1 MKAFKSPA
9 QWLAEIDVDTAAILI
24 AAAADV
30 VLIVDNEG
38 MVRDFAFQSE
48 TLETAFAGHLQWLGH
63 PWRDTVTVESRVKV
77 DEMLHDA
84 WEGTARSGRQV
95 NYEAAQG
102 NDIPMMIS
110 VLPVGQ
116 TGNVIAF
123 GRDLRSFAALQQRVV
138 DVQQSFERDYSRMRS
153 IETRY
158 RILFQMAREPVL
170 IVDVQ
175 TQKVVEANAAARES
189 IGEGDKLVGT
199 SLPSLVVPESLSVLE
214 SLFADIRATGRMGD
228 VRVKLIGSAV
238 EVSVSAFLFR
248 QDHKTLFLLRLSL
261 STEGL
266 PPERLLSDSNA
277 NMLKLVER
285 LPDGFVVTNHD
296 GRILAANAAFLEM
309 TQLASGDQ
317 AAGESL
323 DRWLGRPGV
332 DLGILINNLRQH
344 GEVQLYATTLRDEVG
359 VETEVEISAG
369 ALPNPGKPN
378 YGFAIRGISR
388 RSIAVNVP
396 ARTFPRSLEQM
407 AELIGRVPLK
417 DLVREATDVIER
429 LCIEAALTLTG
440 DNRASAAEVLGV
452 SRQSLYVKMR
462 RHGLQDAEVAEP
474 SE

>member
-9 QWLAEIDVDTAAILI
+9 QWLAEIDVDTAAMLI
-24 AAAADV
+24 AAAADL
-30 VLIVDNEG
+30 VLIVDKEG
-38 MVRDFAFQSE
+38 AVRDFAFQND
-48 TLETAFAGHLQWLGH
+48 TLAGAFAGHQQWLGRA
-63 PWRDTVTVESRVKV
+63 WRDTVTVESRVKV

-84 WEGTARSGRQV
+84 REGATRGRQV
-95 NYEAAQG
+95 NYDAAQA
-102 NDIPMMIS
+102 NDIPMMFS

-138 DVQQSFERDYSRMRS
+138 DVQQSFERDYSKMRS

-189 IGEGDKLVGT
+189 LGDGDKLIGAPLSGLVEAE
-199 SLPSLVVPESLSVLE
+199 SLPALE
-214 SLFADIRATGRMGD
+214 SLFADVRATGRMGD
-228 VRVKLIGSAV
+228 VRLKLAGSLV
-238 EVSVSAFLFR
+238 DVSVAAFLFR
-248 QDHKTLFLLRLSL
+248 QDHKTLFLLRLSM

-277 NMLKLVER
+277 KMLKLVER
-285 LPDGFVVTNHD
+285 VPDGFVVTNHD

-359 VETEVEISAG
+359 VETDVEISAG
-369 ALPNPGKPN
+369 ALANPGKPN

-388 RSIAVNVP
+388 RGTAVNVP
-396 ARTFPRSLEQM
+396 PRTFPRSLEQM

-462 RHGLQDAEVAEP
+462 RHGLQDAEVTEP
-474 SE
+474 NE

>member
-1 MKAFKSPA
+1 MKSFKSPA
-9 QWLAEIDVDTAAILI
+9 RWLAEIDVDTAALLI

-30 VLIVDNEG
+30 VVIMDEAG
-38 MVRDFAFQSE
+38 IVRDFAFQSE
-48 TLETAFAGHLQWLGH
+48 ALAGAFAGYEHWLGRA
-63 PWRDTVTVESRVKV
+63 WRDTVTVESRPKV
-77 DEMLHDA
+77 DEMLLGAHGGSA
-84 WEGTARSGRQV
+84 QTGRQV

-102 NDIPMMIS
+102 ADIPVMFS

-116 TGNVIAF
+116 TGRVIAF

-138 DVQQSFERDYSRMRS
+138 DVQQSFERDYSKMRS

-175 TQKVVEANAAARES
+175 TQKVIEANAAARENFGDNGKL
-189 IGEGDKLVGT
+189 IGASLYTLVD
-199 SLPSLVVPESLSVLE
+199 PDSVTVLD

-228 VRVKLIGSAV
+228 VRVKLIGSLV
-238 EVSVSAFLFR
+238 EMSVSAFLFR
-248 QDHKTLFLLRLSL
+248 QDHKTLFLLRLSI

-266 PPERLLSDSNA
+266 PAERLLSDNNA
-277 NMLKLVER
+277 KLLKLVER
-285 LPDGFVVTNHD
+285 VPDGFVATDHD
-296 GRILAANAAFLEM
+296 GKILAANAAFLEM

-344 GEVQLYATTLRDEVG
+344 GEVRLYATTLRDEVG
-359 VETEVEISAG
+359 VETDVEISGG
-369 ALPNPGKPN
+369 ALVNAGKPS

-388 RSIAVNVP
+388 RSTATTVP
-396 ARTFPRSLEQM
+396 ARNFPRSLEQM
-407 AELIGRVPLK
+407 TELIGRVSLK
-417 DLVREATDVIER
+417 ELVREATDVIER

-462 RHGLQDAEVAEP
+462 RHGLQDIEAAEP
-474 SE
+474 NE

>member
-266 PPERLLSDSNA
+266 PPERPA
-277 NMLKLVER
+277 
-285 LPDGFVVTNHD
+285 
-296 GRILAANAAFLEM
+296 
-309 TQLASGDQ
+309 
-317 AAGESL
+317 
-323 DRWLGRPGV
+323 
-332 DLGILINNLRQH
+332 
-344 GEVQLYATTLRDEVG
+344 VG
-359 VETEVEISAG
+359 
-369 ALPNPGKPN
+369 
-378 YGFAIRGISR
+378 
-388 RSIAVNVP
+388 
-396 ARTFPRSLEQM
+396 
-407 AELIGRVPLK
+407 
-417 DLVREATDVIER
+417 
-429 LCIEAALTLTG
+429 
-440 DNRASAAEVLGV
+440 
-452 SRQSLYVKMR
+452 
-462 RHGLQDAEVAEP
+462 
-474 SE
+474 